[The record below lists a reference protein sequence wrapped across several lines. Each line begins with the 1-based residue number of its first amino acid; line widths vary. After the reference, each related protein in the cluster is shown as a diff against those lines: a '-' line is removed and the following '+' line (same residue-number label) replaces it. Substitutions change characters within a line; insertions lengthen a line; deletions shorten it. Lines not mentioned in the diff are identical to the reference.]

1 MTIDAGD
8 QCFLFC
14 PYFHFP
20 NSFCCQMNQISR
32 PFLITLFLLNG
43 KELIQVLKTWSES
56 AVMIDAGDQ
65 CFFFALLSF
74 SKLILLS
81 SPNTFLIFISWFLQ
95 AFKRFFKK

>member
-1 MTIDAGD
+1 
-8 QCFLFC
+8 
-14 PYFHFP
+14 
-20 NSFCCQMNQISR
+20 MNQISR

-65 CFFFALLSF
+65 WFFFALLSF

-81 SPNTFLIFISWFLQ
+81 SPNTFLIFISWYLQ